1 MYKRVVPRKE
11 APAEPCC
18 LGRRRVDSDTTDQS
32 RPVKASMGH
41 QKCLTSNLTH
51 RSSKKEHIRTKIQIQ
66 TTSINLK
73 RISSSR
79 GTFPSNSLA
88 TMVSLSPVIGCSPP
102 QPLILPPLRVC
113 SLVANKKSTS
123 TRLHS
128 FSLFWSYPI
137 NSLLIASWRLLRPA
151 QTTKKPSRCSTSV
164 APAEF
169 NLNRSAISC
178 EHADKTLHWLKFA
191 ISRRALAEIVCER
204 AL

>member
-1 MYKRVVPRKE
+1 M
-11 APAEPCC
+11 
-18 LGRRRVDSDTTDQS
+18 LGATHSGFGLD
-32 RPVKASMGH
+32 RPVK
-41 QKCLTSNLTH
+41 TSQSVNGPSKVSH
-51 RSSKKEHIRTKIQIQ
+51 VQPHSSQFIERTNSQESLPS
-66 TTSINLK
+66 TTFEKHVFQPRHL
-73 RISSSR
+73 
-79 GTFPSNSLA
+79 PEYSLA

-137 NSLLIASWRLLRPA
+137 DSLLIASWRLLRPA